1 LKKKEAR
8 NNYNHS
14 NYNGSGSRQNYESQD
29 IVFTA
34 PSQNG
39 TLSDDIWICDSGAC
53 GHYYKSTKEGMY
65 NMSDIDEKITVG
77 NGNSMAATKV
87 GSLKHRVVQLDGYV
101 LDTTIN
107 KVKYAPKLC
116 ANLFSIIKAIK
127 NGFNPSNKDT
137 SICLTKGSAS
147 MIFDRV
153 INIMSGTI
161 SGIEMIGNES
171 PVLAQSNL
179 SLVSAKILI
188 NFTK

>member
-1 LKKKEAR
+1 
-8 NNYNHS
+8 
-14 NYNGSGSRQNYESQD
+14 
-29 IVFTA
+29 
-34 PSQNG
+34 
-39 TLSDDIWICDSGAC
+39 
-53 GHYYKSTKEGMY
+53 
-65 NMSDIDEKITVG
+65 
-77 NGNSMAATKV
+77 
-87 GSLKHRVVQLDGYV
+87 
-101 LDTTIN
+101 
-107 KVKYAPKLC
+107 LC

-179 SLVSAKILI
+179 SLVSAKNI
-188 NFTK
+188 NKFHEMIRQCRTDRLKKSATMHGLMLKSELKVCEDCTTSKFKIFW